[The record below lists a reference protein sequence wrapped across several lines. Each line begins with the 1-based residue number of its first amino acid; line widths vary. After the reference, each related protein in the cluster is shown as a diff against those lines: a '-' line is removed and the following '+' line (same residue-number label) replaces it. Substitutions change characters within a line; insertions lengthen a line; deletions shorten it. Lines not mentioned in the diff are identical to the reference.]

1 MSELGISPWLDA
13 RTAAAYCGRT
23 AKNSYRWI
31 LRMAKQGKVRA
42 GWDGCTWRF
51 KEEDLD
57 AFLYLS
63 AKEAV
68 R

>member
-1 MSELGISPWLDA
+1 MISPWLDA

-31 LRMAKQGKVRA
+31 IRLAKQGKVRA
-42 GWDGCTWRF
+42 GFDGRNWHF
-51 KEEDLD
+51 KAEDLD
-57 AFLYLS
+57 TLLYLTG
-63 AKEAV
+63 KEIT

>member
-1 MSELGISPWLDA
+1 MSEFGISPWLDA

-23 AKNSYRWI
+23 AKNSYRWMI
-31 LRMAKQGKVRA
+31 RLAKQGKVRA
-42 GWDGCTWRF
+42 GFDGRTWRF

-57 AFLYLS
+57 ALLYVG